1 MQKMYNSRLRFR
13 RKRIFNSQFAL
24 HSKISLLSIFLLLL
38 TLGAHL
44 PLPHAAAEEGAFRKP
59 SASPYGTCSHLG
71 GGQEHDAMPRNLT
84 LMREAGIEWARAD
97 FSWSGI
103 ERPQGTWN
111 FEHLDRV
118 VKNAEEQ
125 GIHIL
130 PILDYSTAWAA
141 PSYKNPELWLEYVR
155 RTVTHFKDRIRYWEV
170 WNEQNLR
177 NFWGDA
183 PDPEEYAK
191 FLRKTYLTIK
201 EIDPELVVVYGGLAG
216 VPAEFYE
223 KSLQAGAGEFF
234 DVMNIHP
241 YRGGLVSRQAI
252 ERFLGDIQKFNAL
265 TFQYCGKNKPL
276 WITEMGWATPP
287 VLGQNSRLFISSVLE
302 RLFPNGVPG
311 KIAVISDGQYPPSFA
326 LNHAMWEKMLP
337 ENADFELM
345 PLDTAA
351 ALDPQTFPALI
362 LPPGE
367 DFPVTYADE
376 LRNYVKNGG
385 TLILHGGVPF
395 YYQMVRDSDGKW
407 SRPEK
412 SPFTGS
418 LSRTFRVRVLTWW
431 TDKGTPEFTP
441 IELAPNAPVALAK
454 YQVEKLKGSRF
465 LSDSELQE
473 GDTFEPLILPKDAQW
488 TDGPAKGT
496 KFDAPCAGIYRFAS
510 DWKGNIAVNAILGDS
525 LGNTNRCVEE
535 NQGTYLAQS
544 ILLALANGVDR
555 YFSYEFQAVER
566 DDVDPEHHFGIMH
579 ADLTPKT
586 GYLAY
591 QALTKARPA
600 GSMNFPGTGLTA
612 DPELCLLS
620 WKRPDGLTAY
630 ALWSTGGTKEYSLSL
645 SEVPHC
651 AFDVHGQGIELQ
663 KGVQKWTLSEKILY
677 VIGKDL
683 KLNVQP
689 N

>member
-1 MQKMYNSRLRFR
+1 MLKKSIFHPLFQRRNRAQVRLTSASSAF
-13 RKRIFNSQFAL
+13 
-24 HSKISLLSIFLLLL
+24 LLSVACCLLAPAVSFA
-38 TLGAHL
+38 G
-44 PLPHAAAEEGAFRKP
+44 ENGAFQQP
-59 SASPYGTCSHLG
+59 SVSPYGTCSHLG
-71 GGQEHDAMPRNLT
+71 GGQEHDAMPRNMT

-130 PILDYSTAWAA
+130 PILDYSTSWAS

-155 RTVTHFKDRIRYWEV
+155 RTVTHFKDKIRYWEV

-177 NFWGDA
+177 NFWGDT

-201 EIDPELVVVYGGLAG
+201 EIDPELLVVYGGLAG

-241 YRGGLVSRQAI
+241 YRGGLVSQQAVKHFK
-252 ERFLGDIQKFNAL
+252 EDIQKFHDL
-265 TFQYCGKNKPL
+265 TVRYCGKTKPL

-287 VLGQNSRLFISSVLE
+287 VLGQNSRYFISGVIE
-302 RLFPNGVPG
+302 KLFPNGIPG
-311 KIAVISDGQYPPSFA
+311 KIAAVWDMHYPPSMG
-326 LNHAMWEKMLP
+326 LNDAMWKKMLP
-337 ENADFELM
+337 ENADFELF
-345 PLDTAA
+345 PIEKTA
-351 ALDPQTFPALI
+351 ALDPKTFPVLV

-376 LRNYVKNGG
+376 IRNYVKNGG

-395 YYQMVRDSDGKW
+395 YYQMVRGEDGDW
-407 SRPEK
+407 VRPEK
-412 SPFTGS
+412 NPYAGS
-418 LSRTFRVRVLTWW
+418 LSRSFRVRVLTWW
-431 TDKGTPEFTP
+431 TDKGTPEHTP
-441 IELAPNAPVALAK
+441 LELAPNVSESLAK
-454 YQVEKLKGSRF
+454 YPAEKLQGGRF
-465 LSDSELQE
+465 FSDSELKE
-473 GDTFEPLILPKDAQW
+473 GDSFEPLLLPKDAQW

-496 KFDAPCAGIYRFAS
+496 KFDAPCACIYRFAS
-510 DWKGNIAVNAILGDS
+510 DWKGNIAVNAVMGDAP
-525 LGNTNRCVEE
+525 GNTNRCVEE
-535 NQGTYLAQS
+535 NQGIFLAQS
-544 ILLALANGVDR
+544 ILLALANGVER
-555 YFSYEFQAVER
+555 YFSYEFQSVER

-591 QALTKARPA
+591 QTLTKARPA
-600 GSMNFPGTGLTA
+600 GSVNVPVRETA
-612 DPELCLLS
+612 KDSRICLLS
-620 WKRPDGLTAY
+620 WKRPDGQTAY
-630 ALWSTGGTKEYSLSL
+630 AVWAPCGTEMCTLALSQK
-645 SEVPHC
+645 PAA
-651 AFDVHGQGIELQ
+651 AFDVYGQKVQLKE
-663 KGVQKWTLSEKILY
+663 GVQKREITQKILY

-683 KLNVQP
+683 QLKVLN
-689 N
+689 